1 MRIYTKEQL
10 HGLSK
15 QALQL
20 KLDMVNTSVALT
32 REEVIANRA
41 ILELALNNGVR
52 YPIDN
57 VIEDIRAGMADIDD
71 LNQGL

>member
-20 KLDMVNTSVALT
+20 KLDMVNASIALT
-32 REEVIANRA
+32 REEVIANREV
-41 ILELALNNGVR
+41 LTLALNNGVR
-52 YPIDN
+52 FSIPD
-57 VIEDIRAGMADIDD
+57 VLEDIKAGSADIDD
-71 LNQGL
+71 IMI

>member
-20 KLDMVNTSVALT
+20 KLDMVNTSIALT
-32 REEVIANRA
+32 REEVVANREV
-41 ILELALNNGVR
+41 LTLALNNGVR
-52 YPIDN
+52 FSIEN
-57 VIEDIRAGMADIDD
+57 VLEDIKAGSADIDD
-71 LNQGL
+71 IMT

>member
-10 HGLSK
+10 RGLSK

-20 KLDMVNTSVALT
+20 KLDMVNTSIALT

-57 VIEDIRAGMADIDD
+57 VIEDIKAGMADIDD
-71 LNQGL
+71 LEI

>member
-20 KLDMVNTSVALT
+20 KLDMVNTSIALT
-32 REEVIANRA
+32 REEVVANREV
-41 ILELALNNGVR
+41 LTLALNNGVR
-52 YPIDN
+52 FSIEN
-57 VIEDIRAGMADIDD
+57 VLEDIKSGSADIDD
-71 LNQGL
+71 IMT

>member
-20 KLDMVNTSVALT
+20 KLDMVNTSIALT
-32 REEVIANRA
+32 REEVIANREV
-41 ILELALNNGVR
+41 LTLALNNGVR
-52 YPIDN
+52 FSIPD
-57 VIEDIRAGMADIDD
+57 VLEDIKAGSADIADIMT
-71 LNQGL
+71 

>member
-20 KLDMVNTSVALT
+20 KLDMVNTSIALT
-32 REEVIANRA
+32 REEVIANREV
-41 ILELALNNGVR
+41 LTLALNNGVR
-52 YPIDN
+52 FSIEN
-57 VIEDIRAGMADIDD
+57 VLEDIKSGSADVDD
-71 LNQGL
+71 IMT